1 VADQAKLSDAAK
13 VPDKRPPPRLDTL
26 GLDSELAV
34 RNRQICT
41 ATDKSLIE
49 TSVLDGFRRLQVR
62 SLAPKVST
70 ERTLRKLSP
79 IERRCLPEQ
88 RASAESSKYHHSP
101 IQFEFDRLLELPSGK
116 RATVVRLNITVTNSG
131 GFWASV

>member
-1 VADQAKLSDAAK
+1 MVDRTQSEPKDQIRSQKSQYRRLNWRNFPGHEKFPNGANVADQAKLSDAAK

-41 ATDKSLIE
+41 ATDKPLIE

-62 SLAPKVST
+62 
-70 ERTLRKLSP
+70 
-79 IERRCLPEQ
+79 
-88 RASAESSKYHHSP
+88 
-101 IQFEFDRLLELPSGK
+101 
-116 RATVVRLNITVTNSG
+116 
-131 GFWASV
+131 